1 MDLQTGIV
9 YGPVQSRRLG
19 RSLGVNLA
27 PSGCKAC
34 NFNCSYCQYGWTR
47 FPHRRDWPRPADVIA
62 AVDQA
67 LTATPDV
74 DHITVAGNGEPTL
87 HPGFAPI
94 AEGLFLVRARRAP
107 QAKLALLSNGSTLNR
122 LDVVYSLSKFDV
134 RSMKLDAGDA
144 TTFRLMNAS
153 GLSLGRL
160 IADLRSIGQL
170 TLQSMFVQD
179 AEGVIDN
186 TTPRA
191 IDAWLEV
198 LDCLRPQ
205 SVDVYTIARATA
217 RPSLRKVP
225 LSTLEAIAQ
234 RVTTLGIPTRV
245 FA

>member
-1 MDLQTGIV
+1 MDLQAGIV

-27 PSGCKAC
+27 PAGCKAC
-34 NFNCSYCQYGWTR
+34 NFNCSYWQYGWTS
-47 FPHRRDWPRPADVIA
+47 FPHRGDWPRPADVIE

-67 LTATPDV
+67 LTSMPDV

-107 QAKLALLSNGSTLNR
+107 QVKLALLSNGSTLNR

-160 IADLRSIGQL
+160 IADLRSIGHL

-186 TTPRA
+186 TSPRA

-198 LDCLRPQ
+198 LDRVRPQ
-205 SVDVYTIARATA
+205 SVDVYTIARSTA

-234 RVTTLGIPTRV
+234 RVTALGIPTRV